1 MKFFFTPLLLI
12 ILFACSPANGQG
24 FVVVLGSDNNRA
36 ALQEKF
42 VQAQNDKLNPEILDI
57 KLRKGIVYRL
67 CTGFFDDINS
77 AVNLWDELRQKEKY
91 KDVWV
96 LPVPATMMTKM
107 PEINREEFT
116 VVYNDIARM
125 INSQDYQGLNRYI
138 NPASGFYVMINPGS
152 SFLPVYLDSIPRNLE
167 DIFATGIFIYFD
179 EQAKFE
185 ASNLIFGELPEYNC
199 ETGEW
204 SKEGCFVQ
212 GVRSFSRISRWEYS
226 LLEYDDWDDASVQ
239 KLRETESN
247 IVLRTVNTQGFE
259 IDFSFQNGKWYI
271 TAFDLATDCN
281 Q

>member
-1 MKFFFTPLLLI
+1 MPV
-12 ILFACSPANGQG
+12 AAYAQG
-24 FVVVLGSDNNRA
+24 FVVVLGSDYNRS
-36 ALQEKF
+36 ALQELLI
-42 VQAQNDKLNPEILDI
+42 QAQNDKLNPEILDI
-57 KLRKGIVYRL
+57 KLKKGIVYRL

-77 AVNLWDELRQKEKY
+77 AINLWDELRQREKY

-96 LPVPATMMTKM
+96 LPVPATLMTTM
-107 PEINREEFT
+107 PEIDREEFAR
-116 VVYNDIARM
+116 VYNDIALM

-152 SFLPVYLDSIPRNLE
+152 SFLPVYLDSIPVNLE

-179 EQAKFE
+179 EQTKFE
-185 ASNLIFGELPEYNC
+185 AGNLNFGQLPDYNC

-226 LLEYDDWDDASVQ
+226 LMEYDDWDDNSVQ
-239 KLRETESN
+239 KLREAESK
-247 IVLRTVNTQGFE
+247 IIIRTINTQGFE
-259 IDFSFQNGKWYI
+259 IDFAYENGKWYI
-271 TAFDLATDCN
+271 AAFDLATDCN